1 MAPLRAATSADV
13 EALRS
18 ALSQTDTYVFGPT
31 DEGYAATIER
41 WSRAAEKSAG
51 LSVQPTTP
59 EAVAITLMYASENCI
74 DVAVKGGGH
83 STAGASST
91 DGGINID
98 LARMRN
104 VRVDAENNLL
114 YVQGGA
120 LWHDVDSAAWNHGLA
135 TVGGTVADTGVGGL
149 LLGGGYGHLSG
160 KYGLTIDNVVSITT
174 VLASGDIVK
183 TSESEYPDLFW
194 ALRGAGQ
201 NFGVAT
207 EFVLKA
213 YPQQEAY
220 TGMMLFPPTPENVG
234 KVVGALN
241 DLFEVK
247 ETANGPKTKA
257 GGRLGC
263 LFAIAKPPPAGGQT
277 MLLLLVAAA
286 DIANEAEGKEL
297 LQPFLDIGP
306 VVNTLTLSPYPKVN
320 NLVPTESG
328 YRSSM
333 KGAAFF
339 APLRPEFALEV
350 AASYDKFIADIP
362 DAAASIV
369 AFEFYDA
376 IKVNELDNGSFANRG
391 YHLNGLVMPSWKE
404 NANDSVCRQWARDVS
419 NLFKAELANQG
430 KETNSGAE
438 SASRRGKKGATMLYG
453 NYDQYDEI
461 SKDVFG
467 DHYERLQSIKAK
479 YDPKNM
485 FNKLF
490 AITPA
495 HTNGAQH

>member
-1 MAPLRAATSADV
+1 MATLRSATSADV
-13 EALRS
+13 EALRA
-18 ALSQTDTYVFGPT
+18 ALAQTKAYTFGP
-31 DEGYAATIER
+31 DDDGYAATIKR
-41 WSRAAEKSAG
+41 WSRAAEKPAG
-51 LSVQPTTP
+51 VSIQPTTA
-59 EAVAITLMYASENCI
+59 EEVSITLKYASQNGI

-104 VRVDAENNLL
+104 VRVDPEKKLL
-114 YVQGGA
+114 YVEGGA
-120 LWHDVDSAAWNHGLA
+120 LWHHVDSAAWEHGLA

-174 VLASGDIVK
+174 VLANGDIVK
-183 TSESEYPDLFW
+183 ASETECPDLFW

-213 YPQQEAY
+213 YPQGEAY
-220 TGMMLFPPTPENVG
+220 AGMLLFPTTPEIVE
-234 KVVGALN
+234 KVVSALN
-241 DLFEVK
+241 DLFKVR
-247 ETANGPKTKA
+247 ETVNGPKTKA
-257 GGRLGC
+257 GGRLGS
-263 LFAIAKPPPAGGQT
+263 LLAIAKPPPAGGHT
-277 MLLLLVAAA
+277 MLLLLVAAPS
-286 DIANEAEGKEL
+286 IANEGEGREL
-297 LQPFLDIGP
+297 LKPFLDIGP
-306 VVNTLTLSPYPKVN
+306 VVNTVAMSPYPKVN

-328 YRSSM
+328 FRSSM

-339 APLRPEFALEV
+339 APLRPRFVLEV
-350 AASYDKFIADIP
+350 AASFEKFVADVP
-362 DAAASIV
+362 DAAAGLV

-376 IKVNELDNGSFANRG
+376 IKVNEFDNGSFANRG
-391 YHLNGLVMPSWKE
+391 YHLNGLVMPSWKDK
-404 NANDSVCRQWARDVS
+404 ANDAICRQWARDVS
-419 NLFKAELANQG
+419 NLFKAELARQDQ
-430 KETNSGAE
+430 ETNKGVE

-467 DHYERLQSIKAK
+467 DHYEQLQSIKAK

-495 HTNGAQH
+495 HKN

>member
-1 MAPLRAATSADV
+1 MVPQRNATSADV

-18 ALSQTDTYVFGPT
+18 ALSQTDAYIFGPA

-41 WSRAAEKSAG
+41 WSRAAEKPAG
-51 LSVQPTTP
+51 VSIQPTTP
-59 EAVAITLMYASENCI
+59 EEVSITLKYASENGI
-74 DVAVKGGGH
+74 DIAVKGGGH

-98 LARMRN
+98 LARMRD
-104 VRVDAENNLL
+104 VRVDVENKLL

-120 LWHDVDSAAWNHGLA
+120 LWHDVDAAAWNHGLA

-174 VLASGDIVK
+174 VLASGDVVK
-183 TSESEYPDLFW
+183 ASETEYPDLFW

-213 YPQQEAY
+213 YPQGEVYAVSIADEA
-220 TGMMLFPPTPENVG
+220 
-234 KVVGALN
+234 
-241 DLFEVK
+241 D
-247 ETANGPKTKA
+247 
-257 GGRLGC
+257 
-263 LFAIAKPPPAGGQT
+263 
-277 MLLLLVAAA
+277 
-286 DIANEAEGKEL
+286 GKEL
-297 LQPFLDIGP
+297 LRPFLDIGP
-306 VVNTLTLSPYPKVN
+306 VVNTVALSPYPKIN
-320 NLVPTESG
+320 NLAPAEKG

-339 APLRPEFALEV
+339 APLRPEFVLEV
-350 AASYDKFIADIP
+350 AASFEKFVADVP
-362 DAAASIV
+362 DAVASVV

-376 IKVNELDNGSFANRG
+376 IKVNEFDNGSFANRG
-391 YHLNGLVMPSWKE
+391 YHLNGLVLPSWTDK
-404 NANDSVCRQWARDVS
+404 ANDAVCRQWARDVT
-419 NLFKAELANQG
+419 NLFKAELASRGQ
-430 KETNSGAE
+430 ETNNGVE

-461 SKDVFG
+461 SKDVLG
-467 DHYERLQSIKAK
+467 DHYERLQRIKAN

-490 AITPA
+490 AITPVHKSEA
-495 HTNGAQH
+495 LESRGPSML